1 MLRRLC
7 VKKPVISLLQ
17 KPKLPKISNTI
28 NRYCVTTTSTVRSGG
43 NVVSSLLHRTAF
55 VGVSVG
61 IATPALIPVGVATM
75 WLRMLPRQSSFIRL
89 GVYVLVGG
97 GLMPLLYHYVLPFL
111 QNYSDVIMPFALAN
125 GVTSSA
131 LYGFSELLYGLNL
144 FKHQILGIS
153 VVGPVVGMGTAILAP
168 LLWPVLCKICWNNDL
183 QSIMFKNSNVFN
195 FMDLYYEFLLVPVTL
210 PLGFFSGIA
219 LGNILTPIMLGAT
232 QNMNIA
238 TVAASTV
245 AFCYF
250 YIYRAG
256 SDDYYYEVRIDPVTQ
271 KRSSYNVLNSKVS
284 TEDGGYNGNLSQH
297 RRNTVYII
305 SKITEFPRF
314 FLNPYI
320 ASRMMDNNVVTSSSM
335 DNMYIRDEIIPLI
348 DTLLRT
354 KYKMMNNGDTSV
366 TNYESDRYR
375 YLDKMF
381 GYIEVAIALRKQG
394 DVNSKEQI
402 DKIKGK
408 IVSECIKNTSQKSFT
423 EQLQYREPE
432 TEIEKL
438 FDNLDLIESELKT
451 RLKYE
456 VDLSVIDKHKKQ
468 EQYNQVY
475 TYGTITAS
483 IVTIVSFINYLF
495 L

>member
-1 MLRRLC
+1 
-7 VKKPVISLLQ
+7 
-17 KPKLPKISNTI
+17 
-28 NRYCVTTTSTVRSGG
+28 
-43 NVVSSLLHRTAF
+43 
-55 VGVSVG
+55 
-61 IATPALIPVGVATM
+61 
-75 WLRMLPRQSSFIRL
+75 
-89 GVYVLVGG
+89 
-97 GLMPLLYHYVLPFL
+97 
-111 QNYSDVIMPFALAN
+111 
-125 GVTSSA
+125 
-131 LYGFSELLYGLNL
+131 
-144 FKHQILGIS
+144 
-153 VVGPVVGMGTAILAP
+153 
-168 LLWPVLCKICWNNDL
+168 
-183 QSIMFKNSNVFN
+183 
-195 FMDLYYEFLLVPVTL
+195 
-210 PLGFFSGIA
+210 
-219 LGNILTPIMLGAT
+219 MLGAT

-284 TEDGGYNGNLSQH
+284 IEDGGYNGNLSQH